1 MTYFIYSSLLA
12 RPGYIKNSFSEYL
25 SHLNLREEAMVRG
38 LDFQILK
45 LILDSK
51 YLSLD
56 TDTLFYKSVMVAVL
70 DFV

>member
-1 MTYFIYSSLLA
+1 
-12 RPGYIKNSFSEYL
+12 
-25 SHLNLREEAMVRG
+25 MVRG